1 MLLSTNDGVLVDEPI
16 DPEADGYYMVLLD
29 AVSGL
34 DEYDVNRIVGQEA
47 KKYIFAHPVEFL
59 VRARSKR

>member
-1 MLLSTNDGVLVDEPI
+1 
-16 DPEADGYYMVLLD
+16 MVLLD

-47 KKYIFAHPVEFL
+47 KKYIFAPRLNF
-59 VRARSKR
+59 